1 MVSGVS
7 GIADSPI
14 GLSHEAHQPLRFS
27 EHLKRVNCAHE
38 RDTQFERAAGRR
50 SDQAAGG
57 EDCRRRCHAPAAPQ
71 AGTPKLADVSP
82 VPLPY
87 ELPVR
92 ETPQIT
98 IQQLLPIGSIIDV
111 TI

>member
-1 MVSGVS
+1 MVLGVS
-7 GIADSPI
+7 GIATSSI
-14 GLSHEAHQPLRFS
+14 GLHYEAHQPLRFS
-27 EHLKRVNCAHE
+27 EYLENRNRAQEV
-38 RDTQFERAAGRR
+38 ERAAGKR
-50 SDQAAGG
+50 SVEAAGG
-57 EDCRRRCHAPAAPQ
+57 EACRQRCHAPAAPQ
-71 AGTPKLADVSP
+71 AGTPTLAGVSP

-92 ETPQIT
+92 ETPQVT

>member
-1 MVSGVS
+1 MVWGVS

-14 GLSHEAHQPLRFS
+14 GLYHEAYKPLPFS
-27 EHLKRVNCAHE
+27 EHLERVNRAQE
-38 RDTQFERAAGRR
+38 SERAAGKR

-57 EDCRRRCHAPAAPQ
+57 EECRHRCHAPAAPQ

-111 TI
+111 MI

>member
-7 GIADSPI
+7 GITASPI
-14 GLSHEAHQPLRFS
+14 GLHHEAYQPLRFS
-27 EHLKRVNCAHE
+27 EYLENRNRA
-38 RDTQFERAAGRR
+38 QAIERAAGKR
-50 SDQAAGG
+50 SVEAAGG
-57 EDCRRRCHAPAAPQ
+57 EACRQRCHAPAAPQ

-87 ELPVR
+87 EMPVR
-92 ETPQIT
+92 ETPQVT